1 MLIQT
6 GKDVWINIP
15 ASATDDYV
23 RQFATLLQARLNPA
37 IKIYIEH
44 SNEVWNPLFGQN
56 AYNLAAT
63 QAEIKKGGSP
73 LNKDGT
79 EDLNTLVARR
89 HAKRLVEIGNIFKS
103 VYGDGAIND
112 SVRLVYAWWTIFPD
126 QYTLVLNWVKET
138 YGPPSQFFYAL
149 AQTHY
154 FNDSHAASN
163 ASTTGVLSA
172 MPAATATAIATP

>member
-1 MLIQT
+1 
-6 GKDVWINIP
+6 
-15 ASATDDYV
+15 
-23 RQFATLLQARLNPA
+23 LLHARLNPA

-89 HAKRLVEIGNIFKS
+89 HAKRLVEIGNIFKG
-103 VYGDGAIND
+103 VYGDG
-112 SVRLVYAWWTIFPD
+112 R
-126 QYTLVLNWVKET
+126 
-138 YGPPSQFFYAL
+138 
-149 AQTHY
+149 
-154 FNDSHAASN
+154 
-163 ASTTGVLSA
+163 STTACAWS
-172 MPAATATAIATP
+172 MPGGPSFRISTRPS